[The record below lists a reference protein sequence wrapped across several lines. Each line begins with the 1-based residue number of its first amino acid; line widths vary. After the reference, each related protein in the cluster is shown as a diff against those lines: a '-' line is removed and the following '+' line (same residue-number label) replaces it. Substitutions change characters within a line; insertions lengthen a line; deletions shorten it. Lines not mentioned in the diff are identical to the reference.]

1 MTTQSKLLVEGWKI
15 GFNKVAFTKLLQQE
29 MALSLAS
36 AKEMTDQILDGKQI
50 TLAVSESELNRI
62 SDAMSDL
69 GAMVRRD
76 VAVTEK
82 SCR

>member
-1 MTTQSKLLVEGWKI
+1 VTTQSKLLVEGWKI
-15 GFNKVAFTKLLQQE
+15 GFHKVAFTKFLQQE

-36 AKEMTDQILDGKQI
+36 AKDMTDQILDGKQI
-50 TLAVSESELNRI
+50 TLAVSESELNRV
-62 SDAMSDL
+62 SDAMGDL